1 LVLQKKFIQV
11 DKNYYQLFGVDQY
24 SSQEQIQK
32 SYAILL
38 NRFKPD
44 PYSTD
49 GDIPTIVNNINRIYA
64 ILSDTEERKN
74 YDIKLNKEAEEEQTQ
89 TPSFVVNENT
99 PGSFVSND
107 PFSPMLGQKNERMAE
122 EIKEGPIKLSESV
135 KWIIR
140 ILAFGVTM
148 WGIIHKYVN

>member
-1 LVLQKKFIQV
+1 M

-24 SSQEQIQK
+24 ASREQLQK
-32 SYAILL
+32 SYSILL

-49 GDIPTIVNNINRIYA
+49 DDIPIIVNNINHIYA
-64 ILSDTEERKN
+64 ILSNTEERRK

-89 TPSFVVNENT
+89 TPSFVVDENT
-99 PGSFVSND
+99 QGSFVSND
-107 PFSPMLGQKNERMAE
+107 PFSPMLGGKNERMAE

-140 ILAFGVTM
+140 ILVFGVTM